1 MIAASLL
8 YEKIENYRI
17 FVKRK
22 NMDLQT
28 RKLKIIEYLI
38 GIKDERIFRRIET
51 KINEARK
58 QQKEVVKPFTKEQLI
73 KRAKKSN
80 KDYKNGKFMTQ
91 ADLENES
98 KEW

>member
-1 MIAASLL
+1 
-8 YEKIENYRI
+8 
-17 FVKRK
+17 
-22 NMDLQT
+22 MDLQT

-51 KINEARK
+51 KINETRK
-58 QQKEVVKPFTKEQLI
+58 QQKEVVKPLTKEQLI
-73 KRAKKSN
+73 KRAKQSN
-80 KDYKNGKFMTQ
+80 KDYKEGKFMTQ

>member
-1 MIAASLL
+1 
-8 YEKIENYRI
+8 
-17 FVKRK
+17 
-22 NMDLQT
+22 MDLQA

-38 GIKDERIFRRIET
+38 GIKDERFFRRIET
-51 KINEARK
+51 KINETRK
-58 QQKEVVKPFTKEQLI
+58 QQNEVVEPLTKEQLI

-80 KDYKNGKFMTQ
+80 KDYKQGKYMTQ